1 MTGKKLQKFLFPDW
15 NQTFLIRIIVVSVTA
30 FIIFKFILI
39 PFHISGFSM
48 VPTYSNGGFNF
59 SFTLKY
65 LFTPPKRF
73 DVVTVRFSGNHVML
87 LKRIIAVEGE
97 TVAFKNGFL
106 LINGQEIDEPYVTR
120 RKKWNLSP
128 RIVKKDHVYVVGD
141 NRNVPMETHH
151 FGQTPVNRIIGVPL
165 W

>member
-1 MTGKKLQKFLFPDW
+1 MTSKKLQKFLFPDL
-15 NQTFLIRIIVVSVTA
+15 NQKFFVRILVVAISA
-30 FIIFKFILI
+30 FIIFKYILI
-39 PFHISGFSM
+39 PFRIRGFSM
-48 VPTYSNGGFNF
+48 VPTYNNGGFNF

-87 LKRIIAVEGE
+87 LKRIVALEGE
-97 TVAFKNGFL
+97 TIAFKKGFL
-106 LINGQEIDEPYVTR
+106 FINSRKIDEPYISKR
-120 RKKWNLSP
+120 QPWDLAP

-141 NRNVPMETHH
+141 NRNVPMQTHH
-151 FGQTPVNRIIGVPL
+151 FGQTPINRITGVPL